1 MAKNINSS
9 KGAGTSGKIGDIRS
23 PMCSNLAVPENKLK
37 LNPSTAANTTTPGI
51 ARSSAPI
58 RSPMNGGA
66 IVKY

>member
-9 KGAGTSGKIGDIRS
+9 KGAEDSGHVGPIRT
-23 PMCSNLAVPENKLK
+23 PMCSNLAQSENKLN
-37 LNPSTAANTTTPGI
+37 LNPDIAANTTRPGI
-51 ARSSAPI
+51 AKQSAPI

>member
-1 MAKNINSS
+1 MKNINSAD
-9 KGAGTSGKIGDIRS
+9 GAAVSGKIGPMRS
-23 PMCSNLAVPENKLK
+23 PMCGNTVVADNKMK

-66 IVKY
+66 VVKY

>member
-1 MAKNINSS
+1 MAKNINSA
-9 KGAGTSGKIGDIRS
+9 KGSEVSGRTGPLRS
-23 PMCSNLAVPENKLK
+23 PMAGNLATTKLK

-66 IVKY
+66 VVKY

>member
-9 KGAGTSGKIGDIRS
+9 KGASVSGKIGPMRS
-23 PMCSNLAVPENKLK
+23 PMCNNLAVPEGKLK

-66 IVKY
+66 VVKY